1 MNNDFDRFFLQ
12 QNEEEENSHPNDIL
26 FAEEFELEEFMEW
39 FPIMDQNFKMNPIL
53 WKLYA
58 MYHERL
64 NSVQN

>member
-1 MNNDFDRFFLQ
+1 MNDKLDNFFLQ
-12 QNEEEENSHPNDIL
+12 NDDEERPSHPNDLI
-26 FAEEFELEEFMEW
+26 FAEEFELQEFMEW